1 MSETATTATPRAGWL
16 RPLLIGFGIPMAYQ
30 IPFVI
35 VAFSVSETILP
46 PIAWDG
52 LHLLTMVFFL
62 VCPILALWDSSLKST
77 WHRLGGN
84 PVAPMDAALI
94 VLLGGLI
101 VFVGQML
108 YRVVAVFIFGATFSF
123 GFSQSAQALL
133 PFLILTLVAGPLA
146 EEVLFRGLFGAIFPN
161 LWVFLLVSS
170 VLDAAL
176 HIDPLNFVPLLWMWL
191 ILGYIRRR
199 WNSIYLTIAIHVLLN
214 GVALL
219 WHFIT

>member
-1 MSETATTATPRAGWL
+1 MSETATTTTRPGWL

-30 IPFVI
+30 IPFV
-35 VAFSVSETILP
+35 VFAFTVPETILP

-62 VCPILALWDSSLKST
+62 IGPILALWDGSLARA

-84 PVAPMDAALI
+84 TVALMDAALI
-94 VLLGGLI
+94 VLIGGLL

-108 YRVVAVFIFGATFSF
+108 YRVVAVVVFGATFSF
-123 GFSQSAQALL
+123 GFSQSAQALI
-133 PFLILTLVAGPLA
+133 PFLVLTLVAGPIA

-191 ILGYIRRR
+191 VLGYIRRQS
-199 WNSIYLTIAIHVLLN
+199 NSIYPTIAIHVLLN

-219 WHFIT
+219 WHFI